1 MSVIGAI
8 GIYDDAGR
16 LPLLICRERMSGFG
30 VMRLQLLIAR
40 LNTMFKQQQV
50 ETNTRDCA
58 SVWSLG
64 SLFPKIAEKR
74 QAVPIRDAIADA
86 VHNHH

>member
-1 MSVIGAI
+1 
-8 GIYDDAGR
+8 
-16 LPLLICRERMSGFG
+16 
-30 VMRLQLLIAR
+30 
-40 LNTMFKQQQV
+40 MFKQQQV

-58 SVWSLG
+58 LVWSLG

-86 VHNHH
+86 VHNRH